1 MMNTAAKRVLLLPV
15 ALLLFSAA
23 WAAPGSEQAVESA
36 SSSVPRDKDHA
47 DVTAV
52 AREEAGALTEQVSQ
66 ELPTTTPGKVERKN
80 LIDEHI
86 FGKMER
92 DDIPHAGLSSDEEFL
107 RRIYIDLWGRI
118 PPPDKIR
125 EFVKDETPD
134 KRDELIEEMLGLRYE
149 IDPNDP
155 YQGKA
160 HGPWLVD
167 AAFLHK
173 WTYWFGD
180 FFQNSRAQLGD
191 GRNAFRDYIYLSL
204 KLNIPYSEFVRR
216 MLTATSLTG
225 ATSGPAN
232 LLLRDHVDD
241 AMDIYINHEDTL
253 DEIAI
258 STAKYFLGL
267 NLGCVSCHDGAGHL
281 DDINLYLTQKKRVDL
296 WNQAAFFGNIRVS
309 RPAMANQEFTLLEGP
324 AMRPEE
330 HWRRGGHGYDTKAPS
345 IVRIPR
351 FKADVE
357 PAFYLTGEKPTPGR
371 NPREEFARILID
383 QPQFARAT
391 VNWIWSELMVVGI
404 VDPPHDF
411 DLLRQDPANP
421 PPEPWT
427 IQPTHPE
434 LLNTLAEDFRRHNFD
449 LRRLISLIVKSSAYQ
464 LSSRFDGEWKP
475 EYADYYARRF
485 VRRLSAEEL
494 FDAVSEA
501 TQVFPELA
509 INGTDKNVSY
519 VRDTY
524 SSEDITDTEMKRFL
538 SFFGQSNRDK
548 QERDLAGSIVQ
559 ATLLLNSDLIRNKV
573 LRTTEG
579 SRVAELLCAESPL
592 SIAQLVEE
600 LFLATLSRF
609 PTEGELAVAEQMLG
623 ENVEDGAEDLQW
635 ALLNKRDFIFNY

>member
-1 MMNTAAKRVLLLPV
+1 MSTRSGGTFSLLVGVLLLTAGWTV
-15 ALLLFSAA
+15 AGDQKTAKSTGSGAPLDRSHDEAA
-23 WAAPGSEQAVESA
+23 QTVRDEA
-36 SSSVPRDKDHA
+36 S
-47 DVTAV
+47 
-52 AREEAGALTEQVSQ
+52 ALTESVSR
-66 ELPTTTPGKVERKN
+66 ELALGPQGKVERKN

-92 DDIPHAGLSSDEEFL
+92 DNIPHAGLSSDEEFL
-107 RRIYIDLWGRI
+107 RRIYIDLWGKI

-125 EFVKDETPD
+125 EFVKDETTD
-134 KRDELIEEMLGLRYE
+134 KRDKLIEEMMGLRYE

-180 FFQNSRAQLGD
+180 LFQNSRAQLGD

-330 HWRRGGHGYDTKAPS
+330 HWHMGGHGYDTKAPS

-351 FKADVE
+351 YRADVE
-357 PAFYLTGEKPTPGR
+357 PAFYVTGEKPTPGR
-371 NPREEFARILID
+371 NPREEFARMLID

-427 IQPTHPE
+427 IQPTHPA
-434 LLNTLAEDFRRHNFD
+434 LLNALAEDFRRHNFD

-494 FDAVSEA
+494 FDGISEA

-509 INGTDKNVSY
+509 INGTDKKVSY

-548 QERDLAGSIVQ
+548 QERDLRGSIVQ

-592 SIAQLVEE
+592 STAQLVEE

-609 PTEGELAVAEQMLG
+609 PTAGELALAEEMLG

>member
-1 MMNTAAKRVLLLPV
+1 MSTRSGGTFSLLVGVLLLTAGWTV
-15 ALLLFSAA
+15 AGDQKTEKSTGSGAPLDRSHDEAA
-23 WAAPGSEQAVESA
+23 QTVRDEA
-36 SSSVPRDKDHA
+36 S
-47 DVTAV
+47 
-52 AREEAGALTEQVSQ
+52 ALTESVSR
-66 ELPTTTPGKVERKN
+66 ELALGPQGKVERKN

-92 DDIPHAGLSSDEEFL
+92 DNIPHAGLSSDEEFL
-107 RRIYIDLWGRI
+107 RRIYIDLWGKI

-125 EFVKDETPD
+125 EFVKDETTD
-134 KRDELIEEMLGLRYE
+134 KRDKLIEEMMGLRYE

-180 FFQNSRAQLGD
+180 LFQNSRAQLGD
-191 GRNAFRDYIYLSL
+191 GRNSFHDYIYLSL

-281 DDINLYLTQKKRVDL
+281 DDINLYLTRKKRVDL

-330 HWRRGGHGYDTKAPS
+330 HWHMGGHGYDTKAPS

-351 FKADVE
+351 YRADVE
-357 PAFYLTGEKPTPGR
+357 PAFYVTGEKPTPGR
-371 NPREEFARILID
+371 NPREEFARMLID

-434 LLNTLAEDFRRHNFD
+434 LLNALAEDFRKHNFD
-449 LRRLISLIVKSSAYQ
+449 LRYLMSLITKSSAYQ

-475 EYADYYARRF
+475 EYAEYYARRF

-509 INGTDKNVSY
+509 ISGTDKKVSY

-573 LRTTEG
+573 LRATEG

-592 SIAQLVEE
+592 STAQLVEE

-609 PTEGELAVAEQMLG
+609 PTEGELAVAEQMLR
-623 ENVEDGAEDLQW
+623 ENVEDGVEDLQW

>member
-1 MMNTAAKRVLLLPV
+1 MSTRSGGTFSLLVGVLLLTAGWTV
-15 ALLLFSAA
+15 AGDQKTAKSTGSGAPLDRSHDEAA
-23 WAAPGSEQAVESA
+23 QTVRDEA
-36 SSSVPRDKDHA
+36 S
-47 DVTAV
+47 
-52 AREEAGALTEQVSQ
+52 ALTESVSR
-66 ELPTTTPGKVERKN
+66 ELALGPQGKVERKN

-92 DDIPHAGLSSDEEFL
+92 DNIPHAGLSSDEEFL
-107 RRIYIDLWGRI
+107 RRIYIDLWGKI

-125 EFVKDETPD
+125 EFVKDETTD
-134 KRDELIEEMLGLRYE
+134 KRDKLIEEMMGLRYE

-180 FFQNSRAQLGD
+180 LFQNSRAQLGD
-191 GRNAFRDYIYLSL
+191 GRNSFHDYIYLSL

-281 DDINLYLTQKKRVDL
+281 DDINLYLTRKKRVDL

-309 RPAMANQEFTLLEGP
+309 RPGMANQEFTLLEGP

-330 HWRRGGHGYDTKAPS
+330 HWHMGGHGYDTKAPS

-351 FKADVE
+351 YRADVE
-357 PAFYLTGEKPTPGR
+357 PAFYVTGEKPTPGR
-371 NPREEFARILID
+371 NPREEFARMLID

-434 LLNTLAEDFRRHNFD
+434 LLNALAEDFRKHNFD
-449 LRRLISLIVKSSAYQ
+449 LRYLMSLITKSSAYQ

-475 EYADYYARRF
+475 EYAEYYARRF

-494 FDAVSEA
+494 FDGISEA

-509 INGTDKNVSY
+509 INGTDKKVNY
-519 VRDTY
+519 VQETY
-524 SSEDITDTEMKRFL
+524 SSEDVTDTEMKRFL

-548 QERDLAGSIVQ
+548 QERNLAGSIVQ

-573 LRTTEG
+573 LRRTEG

-592 SIAQLVEE
+592 STAQLVEE
-600 LFLATLSRF
+600 LFLSTLSRF
-609 PTEGELAVAEQMLG
+609 PTDGELALAEQMLR
-623 ENVEDGAEDLQW
+623 ENVEDGVEDLQW

>member
-1 MMNTAAKRVLLLPV
+1 MMNAAAKRALLLLV
-15 ALLLFSAA
+15 ALLLFTAS
-23 WAAPGSEQAVESA
+23 WAAPGSEQAVELA
-36 SSSVPRDKDHA
+36 SSSVPRDKVHA
-47 DVTAV
+47 KVTTAG
-52 AREEAGALTEQVSQ
+52 REEAGALTEQVSR
-66 ELPTTTPGKVERKN
+66 ELPPATQGKVERKN
-80 LIDEHI
+80 LIDDHI
-86 FGKMER
+86 FGKMDR
-92 DDIPHAGLSSDEEFL
+92 DNIPHAGLSTDEEFL

-125 EFVKDETPD
+125 EFVKDDASD
-134 KRDELIEEMLGLRYE
+134 KRDQLIEEMLGFRYE

-180 FFQNSRAQLGD
+180 LFQSGRAQLGD
-191 GRNAFRDYIYLSL
+191 GRNAFHDYIYLAL

-241 AMDIYINHEDTL
+241 AMDVFINHEDTL

-267 NLGCVSCHDGAGHL
+267 NLGCVSCHDGANHL

-324 AMRPEE
+324 PMRPEG
-330 HWRRGGHGYDTKAPS
+330 HWHMGGHGYDTKAES
-345 IVRIPR
+345 IVRVPR
-351 FKADVE
+351 YKAEVA
-357 PAFYLTGEKPTPGR
+357 PAFYLTGERPATDR
-371 NPREEFARILID
+371 NPREEFARMLIEH
-383 QPQFARAT
+383 PQFARAT

-434 LLNTLAEDFRRHNFD
+434 LLNALAENFREHNFD
-449 LRRLISLIVKSSAYQ
+449 VRRLISLIVKSSAYQ

-475 EYADYYARRF
+475 AYADYYARRF

-501 TQVFPELA
+501 TQVFPEIA
-509 INGTDKNVSY
+509 ISGTDKKVSY

-538 SFFGQSNRDK
+538 HFFGQSNRDK
-548 QERDLAGSIVQ
+548 QERDLRGSIVQ

-573 LRTTEG
+573 LRTAEG

-592 SIAQLVEE
+592 STAQLVEE

-609 PTEGELAVAEQMLG
+609 PIEGELAIAVEMLE
-623 ENVEDGAEDLQW
+623 ENVEDGTEDLQW